1 MRILSHF
8 QFRHHS
14 LSSLLPTSIYLSLPP
29 SIPCTFILSV
39 CPSFR
44 LPFPSHSPELR
55 PSPTHHCLT
64 IPSPTRPPNE
74 QKSEE
79 VLKAA
84 VGLLGDLGQ
93 IFGSR
98 MSQVY
103 HMPFVKSVI
112 NPSCLSCLQCLMT
125 VSTVMRLMGA
135 VFFVL
140 MPFKVDCCG

>member
-1 MRILSHF
+1 MHIYVTVTPFLSTLTDLLHP
-8 QFRHHS
+8 
-14 LSSLLPTSIYLSLPP
+14 SSTSPY
-29 SIPCTFILSV
+29 
-39 CPSFR
+39 
-44 LPFPSHSPELR
+44 
-55 PSPTHHCLT
+55 
-64 IPSPTRPPNE
+64 E

-112 NPSCLSCLQCLMT
+112 TTLLLPLLL
-125 VSTVMRLMGA
+125 LH
-135 VFFVL
+135 L
-140 MPFKVDCCG
+140 DCFLFSILC